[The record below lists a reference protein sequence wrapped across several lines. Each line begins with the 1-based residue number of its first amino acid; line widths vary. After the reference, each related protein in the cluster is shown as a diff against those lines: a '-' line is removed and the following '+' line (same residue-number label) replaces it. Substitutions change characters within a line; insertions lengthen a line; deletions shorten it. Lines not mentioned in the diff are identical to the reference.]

1 MIYISSVVNKEEMN
15 IEKEEVNNNDD
26 IHSDDEE
33 IGRVNTDIMN
43 LNIAKGMF

>member
-1 MIYISSVVNKEEMN
+1 MN

-33 IGRVNTDIMN
+33 EIGRVNTDNMN